1 MKGHRTGSIG
11 RWLAVAAA
19 VLFLGA
25 ASEPSERLTDPAQ
38 EARARALFKEVRC
51 LVCQNESID
60 ASHAELAQDLRAI
73 VRQEVAAG
81 RSDIEVR
88 RFLTD
93 RYGEYVL
100 LKPQFS
106 WANAALWLAPLLV
119 VLAGGG
125 LLISRWRALP
135 PEPELSGEE
144 AAALA
149 RLSDDPGSDRS
160 SAS

>member
-1 MKGHRTGSIG
+1 MKGPRTGSIG

-144 AAALA
+144 TAALA

>member
-1 MKGHRTGSIG
+1 MKGPQTGSIG

-144 AAALA
+144 TAALA

>member
-1 MKGHRTGSIG
+1 MMATRANIMG
-11 RWLAVAAA
+11 RWMAVACA
-19 VLFLGA
+19 VIFLGA

-73 VRQEVAAG
+73 VRQEVAQG
-81 RSDIEVR
+81 RSDEEVR

-119 VLAGGG
+119 VLLGGA
-125 LLISRWRALP
+125 LLISRWRAP
-135 PEPELSGEE
+135 PAEPELTGEE

-149 RLSDDPGSDRS
+149 RLSDAPGSDRG

>member
-1 MKGHRTGSIG
+1 MTGLS
-11 RWLAVAAA
+11 RWLIVACA
-19 VLFLGA
+19 VLCLGA
-25 ASEPSERLTDPAQ
+25 ASDPSERLADPAQ

-60 ASHAELAQDLRAI
+60 ASNAELAHDLRAI
-73 VRQEVAAG
+73 VRQEVAQG
-81 RSDIEVR
+81 RSDVEVR

-100 LKPQFS
+100 LKPRFS

-119 VLAGGG
+119 VLAGAG
-125 LLISRWRALP
+125 LLIGRLRAPPAEAELTPAEISALSR
-135 PEPELSGEE
+135 
-144 AAALA
+144 LA
-149 RLSDDPGSDRS
+149 DDRREDRG

>member
-1 MKGHRTGSIG
+1 MKGARTGSIG

-144 AAALA
+144 TAALA